1 MALVPFPNQSRD
13 EEPEALPEAPALVA
27 VAAAPADD
35 EDDDADDSLGGR
47 MSFLEHLDELR
58 KRLTHAVLGL
68 LGGFMLAFSIVDRV
82 WNFVMAPLVATIPDG
97 KFVYTEP
104 AEAFFLYLKV
114 AAVLGLLFASP
125 YVMYQVWLFI
135 APGLYTNE
143 KRLAL
148 PFVFFST
155 LLFVSGAAFS
165 HYVVFPWAF
174 SFFAGFSSQNLVFMP
189 RIEPVFA
196 MYTKMLLAF
205 GLVFQ
210 MPMLVLVLA
219 RFGLVTAGFLWRNI
233 KYAILIIFIA
243 AAILTP
249 SADPVGQTLMAA
261 PMVVLYLISIGV
273 AWLFGKRR
281 TPQDA
286 AAG

>member
-13 EEPEALPEAPALVA
+13 EEVAPY
-27 VAAAPADD
+27 APPV
-35 EDDDADDSLGGR
+35 DDDGDQDPDDDLGGR

-58 KRLTHAVLGL
+58 KRLTHAVVSLFV
-68 LGGFMLAFSIVDRV
+68 GFLIAFAFVDRI
-82 WNFVMAPLVATIPDG
+82 WNFVMMPLTKAIPGG

-104 AEAFFLYLKV
+104 TEAFLLYMKV
-114 AAVLGLLFASP
+114 AAIVGLLLASP

-135 APGLYTNE
+135 APGLYSNE
-143 KRLAL
+143 KKLAI

-155 LLFVSGAAFS
+155 ALFLGGAAFS

-174 SFFAGFSSQNLVFMP
+174 TFFAGFSNETLVMLP
-189 RIEPVFA
+189 RVEPVFA
-196 MYTKMLLAF
+196 LYTKMLLAF

-219 RFGLVTAGFLWRNI
+219 RFGMVTAGFLWRNV
-233 KYAILIIFIA
+233 KYAILIIFVA
-243 AAILTP
+243 AAVLTP
-249 SADPVGQTLMAA
+249 SADPIGQALMAA
-261 PMVVLYLISIGV
+261 PMVVLYLLSIGV

-281 TPQDA
+281 ETNDESS
-286 AAG
+286 

>member
-13 EEPEALPEAPALVA
+13 EEVEPYAPDPDSGDHDPEE
-27 VAAAPADD
+27 D
-35 EDDDADDSLGGR
+35 ELGGR

-58 KRLTHAVLGL
+58 KRLTHSVVAL
-68 LGGFMLAFSIVDRV
+68 LVGFLIAFSFVDRI
-82 WNFVMAPLVATIPDG
+82 WNFVMQPLTKTIPNG

-104 AEAFFLYLKV
+104 AEAFFLYMWV
-114 AAVLGLLFASP
+114 AAIVGLMIASP

-135 APGLYTNE
+135 APGLYSNE
-143 KRLAL
+143 KKLAI

-155 LLFVSGAAFS
+155 SLFLLGAAFS
-165 HYVVFPWAF
+165 HFAVFPWAF
-174 SFFAGFSSQNLVFMP
+174 QFFSSFSSSNLEFMP
-189 RIEPVFA
+189 RIEPVFS
-196 MYTKMLLAF
+196 MYTKMLLAM

-210 MPMLVLVLA
+210 MPILVLVLA

-233 KYAILIIFIA
+233 KYAVLIIFIA

-261 PMVVLYLISIGV
+261 PMVVLYLVSIGV
-273 AWLFGKRR
+273 AWLFGKR
-281 TPQDA
+281 QDSDDESS
-286 AAG
+286 

>member
-13 EEPEALPEAPALVA
+13 EDPLPDTPAAEAEADV
-27 VAAAPADD
+27 
-35 EDDDADDSLGGR
+35 DDDDGTLGGR

-58 KRLTHAVLGL
+58 RRLTHAILGL
-68 LGGFMLAFSIVDRV
+68 LAGFMVAFAIVDRV

-104 AEAFFLYLKV
+104 TEAFFLYIQV
-114 AAVLGLLFASP
+114 AAIVGLLIASP

-135 APGLYTNE
+135 APGLYSNE

-148 PFVFFST
+148 PFVFVSS
-155 LLFVSGAAFS
+155 LLFISGAAFS
-165 HYVVFPWAF
+165 HFFVFPWAF

-189 RIEPVFA
+189 RIEPVFG

-219 RFGLVTAGFLWRNI
+219 RFGIVTAGFLWRNI

-249 SADPVGQTLMAA
+249 SADPVGQAMMAA
-261 PMVVLYLISIGV
+261 PMVLLYMISIGV
-273 AWLFGKRR
+273 AWMFGKRR
-281 TPQDA
+281 RSDDA
-286 AAG
+286 SQA